1 MKKLLLSLAA
11 GLLLALGWNI
21 LFNLYLSP
29 DFRFWNRCAAAS
41 EQWET
46 QLRRESAAPCY
57 VFGGGSETRT
67 SVDPQQLAEDYG
79 LRAVNAAGQG
89 FYGGVCNAAYGLHRL
104 HAGDTYI
111 FPLSA
116 YDLNEAPR
124 DGGMRFLWKRCG
136 SEVFGEGLIPCSWAT
151 LRAPFSGDAMALSG
165 SLLKSLFTREPVC
178 RYDRDAR
185 IRPSGW
191 AEVLTHE
198 QAQYRP
204 ARTAQPERL
213 NGLSEADIA
222 AFRKLADCCRAKGAS
237 LLLTVHLAHRERE
250 GRAAQAMMAL
260 SAVRA
265 GFRVLK
271 DERLGCEPNGRL
283 FADTDNHQSAEG
295 VRLSMRIIGRALS
308 TGSCWTEEELVRE
321 LRYEGRNPDGTL
333 RSRSLFGPGR

>member
-1 MKKLLLSLAA
+1 MKKLLLSLVI
-11 GLLLALGWNI
+11 GLLLGLGWNA
-21 LFNLYLSP
+21 LFNLCLSP

-41 EQWET
+41 EQWEA
-46 QLRRESAAPCY
+46 QLRQQSAAPCY

-67 SVDPQQLAEDYG
+67 SVDPQQLADTYG

-89 FYGGVCNAAYGLHRL
+89 YYGGVCNAAYGLHRL

-116 YDLNEAPR
+116 YDLNEPPR

-136 SEVFGEGLIPCSWAT
+136 RAVYAEGLIPCTAHT

-165 SLLKSLFTREPVC
+165 CLLKGLFTREPIC

-185 IRPSGW
+185 IHASGW
-191 AEVLTHE
+191 MEVLTDE
-198 QAQYRP
+198 QAHCRA
-204 ARTAQPERL
+204 ARTTMPERL
-213 NGLSEADIA
+213 KGLSEADIA
-222 AFRKLADCCRAKGAS
+222 ALHRLDKCCRAKGAK
-237 LLLTVHLAHRERE
+237 LLLMVHLAHRERE
-250 GRAAQAMMAL
+250 SRAAEAMKAL

-271 DERLGCEPNGRL
+271 DERLGCEANGRL

-295 VRLSMRIIGRALS
+295 VRFSMRLIGRALS
-308 TGSCWTEEELVRE
+308 SESCWTEEELVRE
-321 LRYEGRNPDGTL
+321 LRYEGRNADGTL
-333 RSRSLFGPGR
+333 RSRRLLNRW